1 MKKTKMMAYAVH
13 LFSSCFLV
21 FLACMNGLADAAMVF
36 KVGDELGWQEPGG
49 NNTAVYTQWAER
61 NRFQVGDSL
70 CEFVTICFTWKF
82 ISFPNFNF

>member
-1 MKKTKMMAYAVH
+1 MKISNMASLVG
-13 LFSSCFLV
+13 LFCSCSLV
-21 FLACMNGLADAAMVF
+21 FLASMNGLVDSARVF
-36 KVGDELGWQEPGG
+36 KVGDGLGWQEPEV
-49 NNTAVYTQWAER
+49 NNTAMYNQWAER